1 MAYRILESEVVKN
14 KRLMLNAVSRILY
27 RPQSPYQVIVGKNGS
42 GKSTLLKLLTSY
54 NPEAGD
60 FHKQGFM
67 RTKIHA
73 NESEYEVVAEAAGK
87 GVRYSFSKG
96 GVELNEGGTRTVQRD
111 LFATEFNFTQDV
123 YDILTNA
130 TRLTRMGP
138 AKRQELF
145 SRIGGTD
152 VTYAYKVYNKLKG
165 KLRDAIGYKRGLE
178 ESLVQRQTRDI
189 SEEEHEVLRYRLKGY
204 QDTVTELL
212 QEYRPDIDDKHAD
225 ALEALV
231 ARLDTIREKALEHG
245 KKLMPT
251 SPLDAPNRDQYTDRL
266 GGMQLECQEYASK
279 EKLYQEQYDSLN
291 TTLEQL
297 VGDGSVDNL
306 EQEVARLARQ
316 LGEFRNVPWFQP
328 GLEYPN
334 PEAAWDAIRAILP
347 ALQDSLFNLPV
358 NAENQYNANALHETT
373 QSLSRGR
380 SLLSKVENEIA
391 QSEARLTHL
400 NEEHDTKCPKC
411 GYSSNEEKRQAEV
424 RVLRERLSAMY
435 TQRENYTKRLV
446 ELEEQQGKITE
457 WIRAYERVMSFEQS
471 NPSLQLYF
479 TTLFH
484 AADIFKSPMLL
495 VSIAGNL
502 AVDLEHHAQYA
513 RLAREHADKERLLAT
528 LKEKDIKGTGQLRTR
543 MAQLAQQIEDVVYAR
558 VYLHEQ
564 IKRDQARLEQV
575 DAYTRYVDSL
585 TSQVDALHR
594 DVGVSIEAM
603 FNRIRKIAIEDLQ
616 AWIGTLTK
624 ELNDIHT
631 NREAIKD
638 AVEQIRLEEE
648 KIAGYRLA
656 LDGLS
661 PANGLIAKHMTG
673 AINNFIAQMNAIIR
687 QIWST
692 PLEVM
697 PCGFDDNA
705 ELNYVFPVVVNE
717 DDSHPVSDVKDCSDG
732 QIEIID
738 FAFKVVALLQLGQE
752 GSPLLMDETDRPLEI
767 IHKSN
772 LMRYVKELVENGV
785 FSQVFLI
792 SHHESAWG
800 ALPFHDVLEVGLH
813 KSHPDYNR
821 VAEFA

>member
-1 MAYRILESEVVKN
+1 MAYRITESEVVKN

-42 GKSTLLKLLTSY
+42 GKSTLLKMLTSY

-73 NESEYEVVAEAAGK
+73 NESDYEIVAEAAGK
-87 GVRYSFSKG
+87 GVRYSFKKNG
-96 GVELNEGGTRTVQRD
+96 RELNEGGTRTVQRD
-111 LFATEFNFTQDV
+111 LYALEFNYTQDV
-123 YDILTNA
+123 HEILTGEI
-130 TRLTRMGP
+130 RLTRLGP

-152 VTYAYKVYNKLKG
+152 VTFAYKVYNRLKG
-165 KLRDAIGYKRGLE
+165 KLRDAVGYKRGLE

-189 SEEEHEVLRYRLKGY
+189 SEEEHEVLKQRLKGY

-212 QEYRPDIDDKHAD
+212 QEYRPDIEDKHAD
-225 ALEALV
+225 ALEAIV
-231 ARLDTIREKALEHG
+231 ARLETIGDKALEHG
-245 KKLMPT
+245 KKLIPDA
-251 SPLDAPNRDQYTDRL
+251 PLDASNRDMYTDRL
-266 GGMQLECQEYASK
+266 GGLQLEYQEYATK
-279 EKLYQEQYDSLN
+279 EKAYQEQYDSLN

-306 EQEVARLARQ
+306 EEEVRRLEQQ
-316 LGEFRNVPWFQP
+316 LVSFRNVTWFQP
-328 GLEYPN
+328 GMEYPN
-334 PEAAWDAIRAILP
+334 PEAAWDSISAILP
-347 ALQDSLFNLPV
+347 SLQDALFNLPV
-358 NAENQYNANALHETT
+358 NADNQYNANALHETN

-391 QSEARLTHL
+391 QAEARLHHL
-400 NEEHDTKCPKC
+400 NEEHDAKCPKC
-411 GYSSNEEKRQAEV
+411 GYSSNEEKRASEA
-424 RVLRERLSAMY
+424 RVLTEKLGTMR
-435 TQRENYTKRLV
+435 TQRETYGKRLV

-471 NPSLQLYF
+471 NPSLKLYF
-479 TTLFH
+479 STLFH
-484 AADIFKSPMLL
+484 AADIMKSPMLL

-513 RLAREHADKERLLAT
+513 KLSREHADKEKLLLT
-528 LKEKDIKGTGQLRTR
+528 LQEKDIKGTGQLRAR
-543 MAQLAQQIEDVVYAR
+543 MEQLSKQIEDVVYAR
-558 VYLHEQ
+558 VYLHEL
-564 IKRDQARLEQV
+564 IKRDQARLEQA
-575 DAYTRYVDSL
+575 DTYSRYVDSL
-585 TSQVDALHR
+585 TGQVEALGG
-594 DVGVSIEAM
+594 DVQVALEAM

-616 AWIGTLTK
+616 GWIGTLTK

-638 AVEQIRLEEE
+638 AMEQIRLEEE
-648 KIAGYRLA
+648 KIAGYKFA
-656 LDGLS
+656 IEGLS

-673 AINNFIAQMNAIIR
+673 AINNFINEMNSIIR
-687 QIWST
+687 QIWTT

-705 ELNYVFPVVVNE
+705 ELTYVFPVVVNE
-717 DDSHPVSDVKDCSDG
+717 DDSHPAKDVNQCSDG
-732 QIEIID
+732 QVEIID

-752 GSPLLMDETDRPLEI
+752 GAPLLLDETDRPLEVA
-767 IHKSN
+767 HKTR
-772 LMRYVKELVENGV
+772 LMNYVKELIENNV

-792 SHHESAWG
+792 SHHEAAWG

-813 KSHPDYNR
+813 KSHPDYNK
-821 VAEFA
+821 VAQLA